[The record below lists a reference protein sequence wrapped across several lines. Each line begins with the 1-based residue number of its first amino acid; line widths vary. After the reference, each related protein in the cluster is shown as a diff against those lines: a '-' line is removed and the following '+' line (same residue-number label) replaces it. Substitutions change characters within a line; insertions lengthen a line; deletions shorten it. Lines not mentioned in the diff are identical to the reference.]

1 MTPVWIILGL
11 IIAAA
16 SVSALGAAFSIV
28 GLGALFSGAL
38 LAVWVMAG
46 SLEFAKFVLAAYLH
60 QRWNHLRFIFKSYL
74 VSSVVILSL
83 ITSMG
88 IFGFLTNAYQ
98 SASSALDSE
107 TIKLDSLK
115 TQQANNAAE
124 ITRLNKSVEEI
135 PAARISKR
143 IQARAEIEPSILE
156 LTKQNE
162 NLEKQITE
170 SNLRILDVKQKVGP
184 LIYISKAFN
193 IDIDTVVKYLILL
206 FVTVFDPLAICL
218 VIATSE
224 ALDSRKNKINQQAV
238 RSNLMTNPV
247 QQMSGSVQPV
257 ESPQAQQVVAT
268 PTMQAVP
275 PQPQQKTS
283 QISPAISAQPIE
295 VTTAEV
301 VRQDIDQV
309 NPPPVVNPE
318 PDFESIDE
326 VVQMEFVDDQDKNGT
341 AA

>member
-11 IIAAA
+11 IIAAT
-16 SVSALGAAFSIV
+16 SVSALGAAFSIE
-28 GLGALFSGAL
+28 GLGSLFSGAK
-38 LAVWVMAG
+38 LAVWIMAG
-46 SLEFAKFVLAAYLH
+46 SLEFAKFILAAYLH
-60 QRWNHLRFIFKSYL
+60 QRWSHLRLLFKSYL

-107 TIKLDSLK
+107 TIKLNSLK

-124 ITRLNKSVEEI
+124 IIRLNKSVEEI

-143 IQARAEIEPSILE
+143 IQARAEIEPAILE
-156 LTKQNE
+156 LTKQTE
-162 NLEKQITE
+162 TFEKQITD

-224 ALDSRKNKINQQAV
+224 ALDSRKNKTNQQVA
-238 RSNLMTNPV
+238 NNTFMANPDHPPV
-247 QQMSGSVQPV
+247 VTPVQPV
-257 ESPQAQQVVAT
+257 ASPQAIQPAPQINPAI
-268 PTMQAVP
+268 P
-275 PQPQQKTS
+275 PQPVE
-283 QISPAISAQPIE
+283 A
-295 VTTAEV
+295 TAEV
-301 VRQDIDQV
+301 VRQAVVQV
-309 NPPPVVNPE
+309 NPPPVVKPE
-318 PDFESIDE
+318 PDFDSTDE